1 MHHSIPLNKLYDLQV
16 LLLWIHYYLRKNKTI
31 IKNEKTSYDAIWRTL
46 QKLCKELGDFLGIAF
61 LEVSNNVILKII
73 PDNEFLPFGID
84 SDDVMCWVYLKAN
97 VNKYEA

>member
-1 MHHSIPLNKLYDLQV
+1 M
-16 LLLWIHYYLRKNKTI
+16 
-31 IKNEKTSYDAIWRTL
+31 
-46 QKLCKELGDFLGIAF
+46 GDFLGIAF

-73 PDNEFLPFGID
+73 PDNELLPFGID